1 MEKGIVQQLE
11 LLLGSVGVI
20 LGIFFSVVLF
30 LTRKQ
35 QPLYHLFLG
44 IYLITFSLRIGKS
57 IFHYFYDLEP
67 AVRNFFLTIL
77 FCVGPSLWL
86 YTKYFIAKKEKL
98 SGKDLFHYVIF
109 IVLFPICWLIP
120 NTGPERYSIAFAIFY
135 NAIMLHMGSYILF
148 SFSWFLKKREIQT
161 TKQDSKKNSWLRYFL
176 SLNITFIVAYVLVSK
191 IAFPFYI
198 GLSLLFSLMI
208 VMLAIW
214 ALRNPI
220 ILNKSIK
227 KYRFSNIDERATKKT
242 MELIRQHFI
251 AEKPYL
257 DPKLTLAL
265 LGKQLNISPKELSQS
280 INQQEQLNY
289 SQFVLKHRI
298 EEAKRLLCSDSH
310 KNFNIASIA
319 YDSGFNSISTF
330 NTAFKKL
337 TKSTPLEF
345 QKASRKPKEF

>member
-1 MEKGIVQQLE
+1 MDKGIVQQLE

-30 LTRKQ
+30 IARKQ

-44 IYLITFSLRIGKS
+44 IYLVSFSLRIGKS

-67 AVRNFFLTIL
+67 AVRNFFLTVL

-86 YTKYFIAKKEKL
+86 YTKYFLAKKEKL
-98 SGKDLFHYVIF
+98 LGIDLIHYAIF
-109 IVLFPICWLIP
+109 IVLFPFCWLIP
-120 NTGPERYSIAFAIFY
+120 NTGPEQYSLAFVIFY
-135 NAIMLHMGSYILF
+135 NAIMLHMASYILF
-148 SFSWFLKKREIQT
+148 SFFWFIKKREIQK
-161 TKQDSKKNSWLRYFL
+161 TKEGIKKNRWLAYFL
-176 SLNITFIVAYVLVSK
+176 GLNIAFIVAYVLVSK

-198 GLSLLFSLMI
+198 GLSFLFSFMI
-208 VMLAIW
+208 VLLAAW

-227 KYRFSNIDERATKKT
+227 KYRLSNIDERATKKT
-242 MELIRQHFI
+242 MDLIRQHFEK
-251 AEKPYL
+251 EKPYL
-257 DPKLTLAL
+257 DANLTLSL
-265 LGKQLNISPKELSQS
+265 LGKQLNISPKELSQT

-289 SQFVLKHRI
+289 SQFVLKYRI

-345 QKASRKPKEF
+345 QKASSKPKEF